1 MATRITKETLKLLR
15 DLADYRI
22 LSASQ
27 LTHLHFPGKR
37 AARRRMQRLCGDKYV
52 EILPGSTS
60 EGGGRPENLYGLAK
74 NGLGLLRSEG
84 FLDERIDFEQAGGA
98 NLSNQVA
105 HQVLLGWCRIHLVHL
120 CRECARFEHQI
131 LTCNSS
137 QGLVPET
144 GIPLVRAEVNTGDGC
159 ASAHF
164 TPDAAFIITDMVR
177 SKSLLFFLEVDMGT
191 EPLSS
196 VSGGDIRG
204 KVARY
209 KRYFRSNGYK
219 SYEKTWNISP
229 LTGFR
234 LLFVAH
240 SASRMEA
247 LCSLTK
253 TLSPSDFV
261 WVTSADRMFAE
272 GISGDIW
279 ARAGRSIAA
288 LESILGDL
296 SRVAPLPKLAD

>member
-37 AARRRMQRLCGDKYV
+37 AARRRMQRLCGDKFV

-74 NGLGLLRSEG
+74 NGLGLLRAEG
-84 FLDERIDFEQAGGA
+84 FLDERIVFEQAGGA
-98 NLSNQVA
+98 NLSNQAA
-105 HQVLLGWCRIHLVHL
+105 HQLLLGWCRIHLVHL
-120 CRECARFEHQI
+120 CLECARFELQI
-131 LTCNSS
+131 LTCNSPL
-137 QGLVPET
+137 GLVPET
-144 GIPLVRAEVNTGDGC
+144 GIPLVRAEVCSGG

-164 TPDAAFIITDMVR
+164 TPDAAFILTDTVR

-196 VSGGDIRG
+196 ESGDDIRE

-279 ARAGRSIAA
+279 ARAGRSDVAP
-288 LESILGDL
+288 ESILGGL
-296 SRVAPLPKLAD
+296 FRVAPLPKLAD